1 MIFSEF
7 LAKHLIFQ
15 GIMYTFHRTSHLIPV
30 PRTSYPHPVP
40 RTSKN
45 KQQKN
50 NLPKSLRHI
59 SIIS

>member
-30 PRTSYPHPVP
+30 PRTS
-40 RTSKN
+40 KN